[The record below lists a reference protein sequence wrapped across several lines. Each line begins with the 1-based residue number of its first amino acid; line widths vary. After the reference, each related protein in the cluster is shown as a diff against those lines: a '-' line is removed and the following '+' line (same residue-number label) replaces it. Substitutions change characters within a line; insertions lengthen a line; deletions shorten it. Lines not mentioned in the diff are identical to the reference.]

1 MEDFLQIENY
11 LIKSLKLSPLKLKN
25 MFQYPSESRFKEFF
39 TQHKVKKKRKTMTV
53 NPKNVILGFDKR
65 TSIIIKNIPDYIS
78 DEQFRKIVLNFSTNI
93 DFFYVPINIKTR
105 KKLRVAF
112 VNVLD
117 YKQIVP
123 IYMGLY
129 KTKFVYNSP
138 NIEMEICYSKV
149 QGREQLFRRFFPFP
163 PMFNNNLMSMC

>member
-39 TQHKVKKKRKTMTV
+39 TQHKAKKQRKTMKV
-53 NPKNVILGFDKR
+53 NPKNVNLGLDKR

-78 DEQFRKIVLNFSTNI
+78 DDQFRNIILNLNKNI
-93 DFFYVPINIKTR
+93 NFFYVPSNIKTR
-105 KKLRVAF
+105 KNLRVAF
-112 VNVLD
+112 VNVLES
-117 YKQIVP
+117 KQIVP

-129 KTKFVYNSP
+129 KMKFVYNSP

-149 QGREQLFRRFFPFP
+149 QGKEQLMRRFFPFP
-163 PMFNNNLMSMC
+163 LFINNNLKSMY

>member
-39 TQHKVKKKRKTMTV
+39 TQHKAKKKRKTMMV
-53 NPKNVILGFDKR
+53 NPKNVNLGLDKR

-78 DEQFRKIVLNFSTNI
+78 DDQFRSIILNLNKNI
-93 DFFYVPINIKTR
+93 DFFYVPSNIKTR
-105 KKLRVAF
+105 KNLRVAF
-112 VNVLD
+112 VNVLES
-117 YKQIVP
+117 KQIVP

-129 KTKFVYNSP
+129 KMKFVYSSP

-149 QGREQLFRRFFPFP
+149 QGKEQLMRRFFPFP
-163 PMFNNNLMSMC
+163 LFINNNLKSMY